1 MEQRPN
7 ATRPADAYP
16 APYAHV
22 PGCADLARD
31 RICPSA
37 VSREGRFVLQNR
49 GARIRTGDLTD
60 PNGARYQAAPGP
72 KAEGVIHTRSCGP
85 TMR

>member
-7 ATRPADAYP
+7 TTQPADAYP

-22 PGCADLARD
+22 PGWADLARD

-37 VSREGRFVLQNR
+37 VSREGRFDLQNR

-60 PNGARYQAAPGP
+60 PNGARYQVAPRP
-72 KAEGVIHTRSCGP
+72 EAVGVFHTRSRAP
-85 TMR
+85 TKR